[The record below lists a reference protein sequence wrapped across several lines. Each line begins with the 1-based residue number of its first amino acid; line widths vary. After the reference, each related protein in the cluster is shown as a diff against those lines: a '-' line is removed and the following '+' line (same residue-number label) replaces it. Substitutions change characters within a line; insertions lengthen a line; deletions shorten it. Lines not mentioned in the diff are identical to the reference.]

1 MIYIKLHD
9 TENGKLLALC
19 DKSLIGSIIEEGD
32 IFIDLKNYAD
42 FYIGDLI
49 NTNELQ
55 KKISLQDIYSANIVG
70 EESVSAAI
78 DSKIIK
84 KSGVKRLKSGL
95 MYAHAYKI
103 IQ

>member
-1 MIYIKLHD
+1 MYSTYLHLHHIQRRIPH
-9 TENGKLLALC
+9 KPYAA
-19 DKSLIGSIIEEGD
+19 KY
-32 IFIDLKNYAD
+32 IFIVRSNYAD

>member
-1 MIYIKLHD
+1 MSFK
-9 TENGKLLALC
+9 
-19 DKSLIGSIIEEGD
+19 
-32 IFIDLKNYAD
+32 
-42 FYIGDLI
+42 
-49 NTNELQ
+49 